1 MLKHISTTWA
11 LVQNIWSFD
20 ATDIW
25 WNLIFGEIWPLGSA
39 FGIWWHFLFD
49 GICCFTALYILRYC
63 IFDGLSYIWTYLVH
77 ICNTPNSLG
86 CNSQA
91 SICCSNFQSCL
102 KQSISDSILPVAGP
116 NIPISC
122 FAIIGYFFCFSFC
135 CCWGPILSVG
145 GAQYPDIGLP

>member
-25 WNLIFGEIWPLGSA
+25 WNLIFGEIWLLGSA

-91 SICCSNFQSCL
+91 STCCSNFQSCL

-116 NIPISC
+116 NIPISGC
-122 FAIIGYFFCFSFC
+122 HNRISDPRYLHY
-135 CCWGPILSVG
+135 PIMNRPKAFQQKQVLETN
-145 GAQYPDIGLP
+145 QL